1 MSFIKYSRKHNFCN
15 HLIEH
20 KQTTLFQAELV
31 WWTNRYGPIGLAPL
45 ARLTETPKGTVKN
58 GTKVM
63 EHRGLLRKNRKGQI
77 CVTHQ
82 ATQFLQRF
90 A

>member
-1 MSFIKYSRKHNFCN
+1 MGFIDYGRKHNFCN

-20 KQTTLFQAELV
+20 KKTSLFEAELV
-31 WWTNRYGPIGLAPL
+31 WWTNRYGPIAIAPL
-45 ARLTETPKGTVKN
+45 VRLTGTTKGAVVSRTRQLEN
-58 GTKVM
+58 
-63 EHRGLLRKNRKGQI
+63 RGLLRKNRKGQI

-82 ATQFLQRF
+82 AVQFLQRF